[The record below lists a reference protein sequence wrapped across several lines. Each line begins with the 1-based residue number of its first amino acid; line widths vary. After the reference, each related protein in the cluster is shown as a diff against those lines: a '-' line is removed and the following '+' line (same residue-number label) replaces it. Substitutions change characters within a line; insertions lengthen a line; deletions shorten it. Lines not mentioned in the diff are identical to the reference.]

1 MKLPLLF
8 LLLLTVL
15 FGAACG
21 SLTNVVG
28 TAGSAAAGAAI
39 GHQLDPKRGAPIG
52 AAGGALLFQG
62 AYVYQNARERRAYDD
77 GFVQAQGDGVRRY
90 DEMLRTFHAGS
101 DEGEQVLPILIQ
113 AHTTN
118 GVHFAPTTTTLHLT
132 R

>member
-1 MKLPLLF
+1 MKLPLLV

-62 AYVYQNARERRAYDD
+62 AYFYQNARERRAYDD